1 MYFESSPSRMPGRL
15 RLFSPAAIL
24 IALIVINLF
33 PASGAPS
40 TAGHGQADF
49 SAAAA
54 DSCADATVINPSSLP
69 FSENATTV
77 GVANDLDPG
86 AGCAPGLGPDVVYS
100 FTPSASDT
108 YTVGATPLDQSFDM
122 SLYVVTDCADP
133 GGSCVAGSN
142 ARGFGRGESVSADLN
157 AGTRYFIVIDSPQ
170 AAGQGGFSFSLRRGV
185 PANDTCAAPAIIES
199 NRLPFSATGSTFGA
213 ANDLIPSVPC
223 VRSAQSGTGPDVIYQ
238 FTSPDSQN
246 YDIAVTPV
254 GNFDLSLY
262 VVTDCATLAGCSSS
276 DFGGGGEAESLRRNL
291 TEGVT
296 YFIVVDGF
304 QGDAGNFS
312 ISLVPTIIRTPA
324 APTGLVARAISSA
337 QIDLTWVDN
346 SDNEQGFRIERS
358 LDGQN
363 FAEVA
368 SVGPNVT
375 SFSDTTVSAGTTFF
389 YRVFAF
395 NAFGN
400 SDASNVAADTTP
412 GPPVPNFP
420 VIALDPASIDFGS
433 VRATQTATRTITVR
447 NAGGA
452 DLVISAI
459 GDPASPF
466 SIVDKPELPLTIA
479 PGETRELLVRF
490 SPQFAVRSVGSFAIQ
505 SNDPTNSFAIVNLEG
520 TGASAPVSN
529 LEVTP
534 ALADFPGG
542 SSATPLE
549 IKNTGDA
556 DLIVSSI
563 TRPAAPFTLS
573 GVPPLPAVIRPGEK
587 IVLTLSFSPSQPGV
601 FSSSI
606 TVVSNDPDAL
616 LFFVPVRGTST
627 PQAELLK
634 LRAPT
639 QFTAIIG
646 QANTMNVIAVNG
658 TNTDIRLSATPVQ
671 GGVFTDRGNGRGD
684 LVLTPQVSARTT
696 LQVTFTATDSAN
708 AIKTLQSFIT
718 VIPAGD
724 TWRVQVRWVA
734 PEVASNAPTG
744 VAAVNQNFPS
754 ITAAPDPIESAEAEG
769 FNPAVAPGLVGYVI
783 YRSDTRGAAP
793 SLGNIVGIAPASAT
807 SFNDAIPTPGGNV
820 LNQPFFYRV
829 TALYQSGTESAAS
842 NESSTEPRLV
852 GLQFSSKRLRFRAAD
867 SNVEAGAV
875 LLVDGRER
883 FVLERNGDFVQV
895 AKNTRSTPGN
905 LRIRDVL
912 TRGTAHTLQVINP
925 HGPPSQVVSF
935 TR

>member
-1 MYFESSPSRMPGRL
+1 MYFVSGPLLRLSRL
-15 RLFSPAAIL
+15 RAFSFIAIL
-24 IALIVINLF
+24 FAFISINLF
-33 PASGAPS
+33 PIASAS
-40 TAGHGQADF
+40 LTAGRGQSDF

-54 DSCADATVINPSSLP
+54 DTCAEATVINPASLP

-77 GVANDLDPG
+77 GAANDIDPG
-86 AGCAPGLGPDVVYS
+86 QGCAPGLGPDVVYS

-108 YTVGATPLDQSFDM
+108 YTIGATPLDLVFDI
-122 SLYVVTDCADP
+122 SLYIVTDCANP
-133 GGSCVAGSN
+133 AGTCVAGSN
-142 ARGFGRGESVSADLN
+142 TRDFGRGESISTALN
-157 AGTRYFIVIDSPQ
+157 AGTRYFIVVDSPQ
-170 AAGQGGFSFSLRRGV
+170 STLQGGFSFSIRRGV
-185 PANDTCAAPAIIES
+185 PANDTCAAPAIIEA

-213 ANDLIPSVPC
+213 ANDLVPTPPC
-223 VRSAQSGTGPDVIYQ
+223 IRSAQSGTGPDVVYQ

-246 YDIAVTPV
+246 YDITVTPV
-254 GNFDLSLY
+254 GNFNLSVY
-262 VVTDCATLAGCSSS
+262 IVTNCATLSGCSGA
-276 DFGGGGEAESLRRNL
+276 DIGGTGESESIRRNL

-312 ISLVPTIIRTPA
+312 ISLVPTLIRTPA
-324 APTGLVARAISSA
+324 APTELSARAISTT
-337 QIDLTWVDN
+337 QIDLAWTDN
-346 SDNEQGFRIERS
+346 ADNEQGFRIERS

-363 FAEVA
+363 FAEIA

-375 SFSDTTVSAGTTFF
+375 TFSDTTVSAGTTFF

-400 SDASNVAADTTP
+400 SAASNVAADTTP
-412 GPPVPNFP
+412 GNPIPTFP
-420 VIALDPASIDFGS
+420 VISLDPASLDFGS
-433 VRATQTATRTITVR
+433 VRATQTSTRTITIR
-447 NAGGA
+447 NAGGS

-459 GDPASPF
+459 SDPASPF
-466 SIVDKPELPLTIA
+466 SIVDKPALPLTIP
-479 PGETRELLVRF
+479 PGETRELMVRF
-490 SPQFAVRSVGSFAIQ
+490 APQLVIRSVSSFSIQ
-505 SNDPTNSFAIVNLEG
+505 SNDPTNPFVIVNLEG
-520 TGASAPVSN
+520 TGTGAPVSN
-529 LEVTP
+529 LEITP
-534 ALADFPGG
+534 ALVDFQSG

-563 TRPAAPFTLS
+563 TRPVAPFTLS
-573 GVPPLPAVIRPGEK
+573 GVPALPTIIRPGER

-627 PQAELLK
+627 PQTELLK

-646 QANTMNVIAVNG
+646 QTSTMNVIAVNG
-658 TNTDIRLSATPVQ
+658 TNTDITLSATPVQ
-671 GGVFTDRGNGRGD
+671 GGVFTNRGNGRGD
-684 LVLTPQVSARTT
+684 LVLTPQATSRTT
-696 LQVTFTATDSAN
+696 LQVMFTATDSAN
-708 AIKTLQSFIT
+708 RVKTLQSFIT
-718 VIPAGD
+718 VIPSGD

-734 PEVASNAPTG
+734 PEVASNAPTD
-744 VAAVNQNFPS
+744 VVAVNQNFPALN
-754 ITAAPDPIESAEAEG
+754 AAPESFETEG

-793 SLGNIVGIAPASAT
+793 SLGNIVGVAPATAT
-807 SFNDAIPTPGGNV
+807 SFNDAIPTPGGNS
-820 LNQPFFYRV
+820 LAQPFFYRV
-829 TALYQSGTESAAS
+829 TALYQTGTESAGS

-852 GLQFSSKRLRFRAAD
+852 GVQFSSKRLRFRAAD

-875 LLVDGRER
+875 LIVDGRET
-883 FVLERNGDFVQV
+883 FVLVRSGDFIQV
-895 AKNTRSTPGN
+895 AKNARSTPGN

-912 TRGTAHTLQVINP
+912 TRGAAHTLQVRNP